1 MKRHLAIGVALTL
14 AAAGFRLFL
23 ALRLPNDD
31 DDDGRFYAQIAR
43 NLLDHRGY
51 SGEEEEPYVPTYVRV
66 PGYPVFLAGVYSVFG
81 RENNTAVRFIQI
93 SLDLVTCWLA
103 AMLAVAWAPIA
114 WELEKRR
121 RAMLIALALAAA
133 CPFSAVYVTTI
144 LTETWA
150 TLLVAAFVLVAT
162 LGLKSKRCET
172 SAPLWLAAG
181 LLAGAATMFRP
192 DSALFLGGAGV
203 MLLIA
208 GLLQTFA
215 RLRRSSPEPGREGA
229 RPIMATIGTT
239 IGATTLVS
247 LLAVTIGFASL
258 LAPWT
263 IRNARVF
270 GVFQPV
276 APPYANMPDEF
287 APFGYIA
294 WLRTWVDDERY
305 VSLVEDGLGLYP
317 ILIERMPDQAF
328 DSSQERDRVRELLDR
343 YNNPSKLVMDPS
355 DEDDN
360 AGYPGPAVLM
370 TPEIDAEFGQIAR
383 ERIARHPLRHYLVLP
398 LKRAASL
405 WFDTHSQYYPF
416 QGQLFPLY
424 DLDTQAHQQ
433 YWLWLFALL
442 TWFYTIAGLIGVA
455 VMWKAES
462 SRRWVLL
469 LVLLILPRLAFLA
482 AQEHPESRYTV
493 EFFPLVAAAGGLA
506 LACLTL
512 DRIRRGFARG
522 KSKG

>member
-1 MKRHLAIGVALTL
+1 MKRHLAIGVALTI

-51 SGEEEEPYVPTYVRV
+51 SGEEEEPYVPTYARV
-66 PGYPVFLAGVYSVFG
+66 PGYPLFLAGVYSVFG
-81 RENNTAVRFIQI
+81 RDNNTAVRFIQI
-93 SLDLVTCWLA
+93 SLDIVTCWLVA
-103 AMLAVAWAPIA
+103 LLAVAWAPIA
-114 WELEKRR
+114 WGLEKRR

-150 TLLVAAFVLVAT
+150 TLLVTAFVLVAT
-162 LGLKSKRCET
+162 LGLKSERCKT
-172 SAPLWLAAG
+172 SAALWLAAG
-181 LLAGAATMFRP
+181 LLGGVATMFRP
-192 DSALFLGGAGV
+192 DCALFLGGAGL
-203 MLLIA
+203 MLLIVR
-208 GLLQTFA
+208 LLQTFA
-215 RLRRSSPEPGREGA
+215 RLRRSSEQAGRESA
-229 RPIMATIGTT
+229 RPIMAR
-239 IGATTLVS
+239 TLFGC
-247 LLAVTIGFASL
+247 LAVSVGFASV

-263 IRNARVF
+263 IRNAGVF
-270 GVFQPV
+270 GVFEPV
-276 APPYANMPDEF
+276 APAYANMPDEF

-305 VSLVEDGLGLYP
+305 VSPVEDGLGLYP
-317 ILIERMPDQAF
+317 IIIERIPDQAF
-328 DSSQERDRVRELLDR
+328 DSAEERDLVRELLDR
-343 YNNPSKLVMDPS
+343 YNNPSKPATDPS

-360 AGYPGPAVLM
+360 AGDPGPAVLM
-370 TPEIDAEFGQIAR
+370 TPEIDAQFGQIAR

-442 TWFYTIAGLIGVA
+442 TWFYTMAGVIGA
-455 VMWKAES
+455 WIMWRAES

-469 LVLLILPRLAFLA
+469 LVLLILPRLVFLA

-493 EFFPLVAAAGGLA
+493 EFFPLIAAAGGLA

-512 DRIRRGFARG
+512 DRIRRLFAGG